1 MPSMPTTIDW
11 LLAGPPFVEVQA
23 RLGLLGEGG
32 SPAVREAHRRMIASP
47 EVRAIVQELQAWP
60 VAPLNGHKSAGHPIH
75 KLTFLADLGLTRG
88 DPGIDRIARRVMAH
102 ASPDGP
108 FQVVMNIQPAYGGTG
123 KDTWAW
129 ALCDAPLLVYALLR
143 FGYQDEPA
151 VQRALDALTRLVREN
166 GWPCAV
172 SSELGGW
179 RGPGRK
185 DDRCPFANL
194 AMLKALSDSSNRD
207 EHAARLGT
215 EAILS
220 QWERRRQDHA
230 YMFYMG
236 TDFCKPKAP
245 LVWYDVLH
253 VLNVLTAF
261 PWTRG
266 DPRLLEMARHLDAWF
281 DDGRTDHASLGVE
294 GLGRLGV
301 CPEERAVTL
310 GDAAGADGSGARGTG
325 NYHLTHGAGTC
336 QVVSGITRDS
346 SPAKAA
352 MPPTKRGA
360 RAASEEGL

>member
-23 RLGLLGEGG
+23 RLGLLGEEG
-32 SPAVREAHRRMIASP
+32 SPAVREAHRRMIANP
-47 EVRAIVQELQAWP
+47 QVRAIVQELQAWP
-60 VAPLNGHKSAGHPIH
+60 VAPLNSHKSAGHPIH

-102 ASPDGP
+102 ASPEGP
-108 FQVVMNIQPAYGGTG
+108 FQVVMSIQPAHGGTG

-172 SSELGGW
+172 SRELGGW

-194 AMLKALSDSSNRD
+194 AMLKALSDSSKRD

-220 QWERRRQDHA
+220 QWERRRLDHA

-266 DPRLLEMARHLDAWF
+266 DPRLLDMARHLDAWF
-281 DDGRTDHASLGVE
+281 DDAGRITPASVWKAWEGWEFAQKKEPSRWVTLLALTALQRVE
-294 GLGRLGV
+294 G
-301 CPEERAVTL
+301 
-310 GDAAGADGSGARGTG
+310 RG
-325 NYHLTHGAGTC
+325 
-336 QVVSGITRDS
+336 
-346 SPAKAA
+346 
-352 MPPTKRGA
+352 
-360 RAASEEGL
+360 